1 MSLSDL
7 ATVNDTFMTQ
17 PDRKLGKFRLANG
30 PHSLLSIWGVCF
42 SKLVVKSKCVKEKS
56 FIFDTDLGLSE
67 DFGDNLLKVTVA
79 WSSLAAI
86 TFD

>member
-1 MSLSDL
+1 MLLSDL
-7 ATVNDTFMTQ
+7 ATVNDTFLTQ
-17 PDRKLGKFRLANG
+17 PDRKLGKFRFTNG
-30 PHSLLSIWGVCF
+30 PHSLL

-67 DFGDNLLKVTVA
+67 DFGDNLLKVTIA